1 MRDSQFKGGGMNTVW
16 SKWPYGR

>member
-16 SKWPYGR
+16 SKRPYGR